1 MCMMDDSDG
10 SVTHLEKGGYVI
22 ARREHKCAECAR
34 RIDAGEGYH
43 TEVYV
48 FDGRITRHKTCAHCM
63 VVRNWLSDECGGW
76 LYTAVE
82 EDAAE
87 HARGYG
93 MDLARAVIGMRW
105 QWRGKSGRLL
115 PVPRPILTGDQLERK
130 REARL

>member
-1 MCMMDDSDG
+1 
-10 SVTHLEKGGYVI
+10 
-22 ARREHKCAECAR
+22 
-34 RIDAGEGYH
+34 
-43 TEVYV
+43 
-48 FDGRITRHKTCAHCM
+48 M

-115 PVPRPILTGDQLERK
+115 PVPAPILTGDQLERK